1 MVNLEASHWS
11 RAQLAFFTTQLGVEG
26 FVKYGWD
33 LSNLGSSPY
42 MTNLGD
48 KSQIIIIRDV
58 FHHATVVYRSPYS
71 TNPTHIWQ
79 TPSEKVTST
88 VGIVPIFDKTDKP
101 LTCEGCWGLSAF
113 VKYGDYSLTLLTN
126 HMGWSLSLGFV
137 EYGPLF
143 NTVLWWNT
151 SRIMTI

>member
-1 MVNLEASHWS
+1 MVNFEASHWS
-11 RAQLAFFTTQLGVEG
+11 GPLLQFFPTHLGVKG
-26 FVKYGWD
+26 FVIYGWD
-33 LSNLGSSPY
+33 LSNLECSPY

-48 KSQIIIIRDV
+48 KTYMVIIRDV
-58 FHHATVVYRSPYS
+58 FHHSTVLNRSPYS

-88 VGIVPIFDKTDKP
+88 GGIVPIFDKTDKP
-101 LTCEGCWGLSAF
+101 LTCEGCWGFSAF

-143 NTVLWWNT
+143 NTVPGWNT